1 MLEHHNSG
9 KQKAFLATDAGK
21 AKKYEVK
28 KPSSDNNNT
37 FFGWAKRKFGAA
49 TKIHQ
54 CRAHATG
61 QMSSIL

>member
-1 MLEHHNSG
+1 M
-9 KQKAFLATDAGK
+9 DGK

-28 KPSSDNNNT
+28 KPLSDNANT
-37 FFGWAKRKFGAA
+37 FFGWAKRKFGSA

-61 QMSSIL
+61 QMLSIFIMALF